1 MATLKFEVKGQLG
14 SITLRGFLTAVE
26 SALRMLGDYDAAIS
40 GKADGTLD
48 WIITDVSTGSL
59 KIATQSRSRLEDKNY
74 GPEVAA
80 RFIDGWSSIERQG
93 ITPAYLSELGM
104 KRARQLT
111 RLIGREGMT
120 GFVAASSSKAVEIT
134 SQASANIDQLLKVRH
149 CSIGSVEGKLET
161 ISIHGKSRFIIYH
174 SRTGKA
180 VTCRV
185 GRDRPAAMIDTEMLG
200 RRVVA
205 SGTVCSNIKG
215 EPLRVD
221 ADNIKVLRHKE
232 ELPPTSALSGIDP
245 NFTGDLSTEEYIR
258 SLRSG

>member
-1 MATLKFEVKGQLG
+1 MATLQFEVKGQLG

-26 SALRMLGDYDAAIS
+26 SALKILGDYDAAIS
-40 GKADGTLD
+40 GKARGTLD

-59 KIATQSRSRLEDKNY
+59 KIVTQSRSRLEDRNY

-80 RFIDGWSSIERQG
+80 RFIEGWSVIERQC
-93 ITPAYLSELGM
+93 ITPAYLSEQGM
-104 KRARQLT
+104 KQAKQLT
-111 RLIGREGMT
+111 RLIGRRRHDRICNREPDQ
-120 GFVAASSSKAVEIT
+120 SVEIT
-134 SQASANIDQLLKVRH
+134 PQASINIEQLLRVRH

-161 ISIHGKSRFIIYH
+161 ISIHGESRFIIYH

-185 GRDRPAAMIDTEMLG
+185 TRDKLPSMISTEMLG
-200 RRVVA
+200 RRIIA
-205 SGTVCSNIKG
+205 FGKVCSNIKG

-221 ADNIKVLRHKE
+221 AEDIKVLRRQE
-232 ELPPTSALSGIDP
+232 ELPPTAALSGMDP
-245 NFTGDLSTEEYIR
+245 NFTGNLGTEEYVR

>member
-1 MATLKFEVKGQLG
+1 MATLRFEVKGQLG

-26 SALRMLGDYDAAIS
+26 SALRILGDYDAAIS
-40 GKADGTLD
+40 GKVGGTLD

-59 KIATQSRSRLEDKNY
+59 RIATQSRSRLEDKNY

-80 RFIDGWSSIERQG
+80 RFIDGWASIERQG
-93 ITPAYLSELGM
+93 ITPAFLSEQGM
-104 KRARQLT
+104 KRAKQLT
-111 RLIGREGMT
+111 KLIGREGMT
-120 GFVAASSSKAVEIT
+120 GFVAASQTESVEIT
-134 SQASANIDQLLKVRH
+134 PQASANIEQLLKVRH
-149 CSIGSVEGKLET
+149 CSIGSVEGKMET
-161 ISIHGKSRFIIYH
+161 VSVHGQSRFIIYH

-185 GRDRPAAMIDTEMLG
+185 ARDKLTSMISTEMLG

-205 SGTVCSNIKG
+205 SGTVCSNVKG

-221 ADNIKVLRHKE
+221 ADSIKLLRHKE
-232 ELPPTSALSGIDP
+232 ELPSTSALSGMDP
-245 NFTGDLSTEEYIR
+245 NFTGDLSTEEYVR